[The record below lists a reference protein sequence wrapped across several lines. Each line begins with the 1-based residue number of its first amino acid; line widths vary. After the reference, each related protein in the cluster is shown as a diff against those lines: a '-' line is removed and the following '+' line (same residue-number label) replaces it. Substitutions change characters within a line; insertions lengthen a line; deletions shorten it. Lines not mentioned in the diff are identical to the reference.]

1 MNFKELIRNAMAPRK
16 APNAQSLQVEDNLSP
31 GQTPSPKFGQ
41 RLTSAPLIIVGAI
54 GILFMAGV
62 AYFILSRNA
71 EQQAALHRVAP
82 ATAAQSGEGT
92 GGLAQAILAKAGKSA
107 LIPASTSSAP
117 KPAASQP
124 AVLVANANPG
134 AAPPVGTA
142 TMGYGPTVGGT
153 FAGAQAGQEATQQ
166 NALEQQRAMR
176 EAQARQAAQQQLAA
190 AMGAPTAVSLAG
202 GGAGF
207 PGGPVASPVSPD
219 APIPPGGLTQAQYAQ
234 RAAQLDRMVA
244 GAGQTGDAMA
254 AYKARYAQAKALV
267 DSGGMGGAGGAQNA
281 QTSAAPLALVARAAP
296 NADGKD
302 RWSMPSQL
310 QNLKTPYELRAG
322 FVIPGIMLTGINSE
336 LPGTIIAQVSQNVY
350 DSATGRY
357 LLIPQGTRIV
367 GVYDSHVAFGQSRV
381 LVAWERLDYPDGTAL
396 DIGSMP
402 GTDGAGYSG
411 FEDQVNNHYLRI
423 FGSALLMS
431 GVTAAAVYSQGN
443 VGTSNTAAPSAGST
457 LSSSLG
463 QTLGQVTSQLISKNL
478 SIAPTLEIRPGFRMN
493 IVVTKDI
500 VLNHP
505 YHPA

>member
-1 MNFKELIRNAMAPRK
+1 
-16 APNAQSLQVEDNLSP
+16 
-31 GQTPSPKFGQ
+31 
-41 RLTSAPLIIVGAI
+41 
-54 GILFMAGV
+54 
-62 AYFILSRNA
+62 
-71 EQQAALHRVAP
+71 
-82 ATAAQSGEGT
+82 
-92 GGLAQAILAKAGKSA
+92 
-107 LIPASTSSAP
+107 
-117 KPAASQP
+117 
-124 AVLVANANPG
+124 
-134 AAPPVGTA
+134 
-142 TMGYGPTVGGT
+142 
-153 FAGAQAGQEATQQ
+153 
-166 NALEQQRAMR
+166 
-176 EAQARQAAQQQLAA
+176 
-190 AMGAPTAVSLAG
+190 
-202 GGAGF
+202 
-207 PGGPVASPVSPD
+207 
-219 APIPPGGLTQAQYAQ
+219 
-234 RAAQLDRMVA
+234 
-244 GAGQTGDAMA
+244 
-254 AYKARYAQAKALV
+254 
-267 DSGGMGGAGGAQNA
+267 
-281 QTSAAPLALVARAAP
+281 
-296 NADGKD
+296 
-302 RWSMPSQL
+302 
-310 QNLKTPYELRAG
+310 
-322 FVIPGIMLTGINSE
+322 MLTGINSE

-381 LVAWERLDYPDGTAL
+381 LGAWERLDDPDGTAL
-396 DIGSMP
+396 DICSMP